1 MADTLNDLIING
13 AYAAAPI
20 VDDSYSVEDLVDA
33 GLADKKR
40 KIKERSEKFQARRA
54 ERAENEQAAEDFL
67 AEDNRKNQSILGIKT
82 VPNSVVEFG
91 EQGTQDG
98 MQNFGGSTRS
108 GKTADYG
115 QAQAE
120 IEKASQKRDPNALT
134 RSYRVKG
141 DPRNFEGESIY
152 IEDGMPVPER
162 FVRAAKERDIKFPYI
177 DEENGG
183 WRDDYREQPTSAR
196 SGLDELARLEQVINS
211 GTLNGPALVQAKEVQ
226 RRLEL
231 DVSPKARARSDKQA
245 GIDTRIIDKEIYNSD
260 RIKNILQT
268 LELGPVSLI
277 DPRTQA
283 TGVVQPGQRESL
295 PYFTN
300 NSLDSIG
307 QISSIGNAKDSSK
320 FNVGEDI
327 NRGKALRMLFEEPSA
342 ADKVVADRVAEVFG
356 GDPFYESIY
365 SDKDGMPIQV
375 TKDQAS
381 DAPLNK
387 TRSWVMDTIAP
398 QLQEE
403 QLKQVDIG
411 KQLAALNQGLS
422 KLKIKGSPV
431 DPNLSNIRSV
441 DDLSNFF
448 NYYVKA
454 KMDANEEFSYRT
466 GDTKT
471 VLENPTVSDL
481 LTIGNTREYAQ
492 NDLSRALYQLELARL
507 SSVNELQNDAF
518 QAGQGTSVGTRTARN
533 LVAYPASVFEPGSSS
548 NRRRVNGTY
557 LASDEIQP
565 LGIYNSI
572 MRNIPGGGI
581 ELTDPGVRMATL
593 GEYNQRAVNYELER
607 QAQLNPRS
615 SKSKEIRRSVA
626 PLFKVLSG
634 DKRAGIER
642 LSSSE
647 LNDAQSSSMGA
658 VSGEGVAKAYF
669 LSKADSKLSPAERFK
684 SKGPNAKFANEIER
698 RSQIADAKREAQ
710 RVSNDRGL
718 ITFGSEA
725 TAEDPLMSQWRER
738 DRQMNANRNSSY
750 TAPSLTLPAGVR
762 ATGQTIFGGYEVPRM
777 KVYDD
782 PKFANTQ
789 AVQGLQA
796 TSAVVNPPT
805 DPIPLAVRGGWMGG
819 PGRGAV
825 KAPSDLAIAKPVMAQ
840 KAAPMQEALAGITYN
855 ETAPDPWSQPV
866 GTGNGISNEVAK
878 RQSSTSKIPPLS
890 ASPPPREYAFGGSF
904 KADGPNSYRTN
915 VRSEADYR
923 QSVRNLG
930 RIRGY
935 GRNAA
940 IAGGGVAALA
950 GIDGLINGERNN
962 REQEMYR

>member
-1 MADTLNDLIING
+1 
-13 AYAAAPI
+13 
-20 VDDSYSVEDLVDA
+20 
-33 GLADKKR
+33 
-40 KIKERSEKFQARRA
+40 
-54 ERAENEQAAEDFL
+54 
-67 AEDNRKNQSILGIKT
+67 
-82 VPNSVVEFG
+82 
-91 EQGTQDG
+91 
-98 MQNFGGSTRS
+98 
-108 GKTADYG
+108 
-115 QAQAE
+115 
-120 IEKASQKRDPNALT
+120 
-134 RSYRVKG
+134 
-141 DPRNFEGESIY
+141 
-152 IEDGMPVPER
+152 
-162 FVRAAKERDIKFPYI
+162 
-177 DEENGG
+177 
-183 WRDDYREQPTSAR
+183 
-196 SGLDELARLEQVINS
+196 
-211 GTLNGPALVQAKEVQ
+211 
-226 RRLEL
+226 
-231 DVSPKARARSDKQA
+231 
-245 GIDTRIIDKEIYNSD
+245 
-260 RIKNILQT
+260 
-268 LELGPVSLI
+268 
-277 DPRTQA
+277 
-283 TGVVQPGQRESL
+283 
-295 PYFTN
+295 
-300 NSLDSIG
+300 
-307 QISSIGNAKDSSK
+307 
-320 FNVGEDI
+320 
-327 NRGKALRMLFEEPSA
+327 
-342 ADKVVADRVAEVFG
+342 
-356 GDPFYESIY
+356 
-365 SDKDGMPIQV
+365 
-375 TKDQAS
+375 
-381 DAPLNK
+381 
-387 TRSWVMDTIAP
+387 MDTIAP

-518 QAGQGTSVGTRTARN
+518 QAGQGISVGTRTARN

-557 LASDEIQP
+557 LASDEIQA
-565 LGIYNSI
+565 LGIYNRI
-572 MRNIPGGGI
+572 MRNIPGSGV
-581 ELTDPGVRMATL
+581 ELTDPGVRIATL

-647 LNDAQSSSMGA
+647 INDAQSSSMGA

-725 TAEDPLMSQWRER
+725 TAEDPSMSQWRER

-750 TAPSLTLPAGVR
+750 TAPSRTLPAGVR
-762 ATGQTIFGGYEVPRM
+762 ATGQTTFGGYEVPRM
-777 KVYDD
+777 KVYDE

-789 AVQGLQA
+789 AIQGLQA
-796 TSAVVNPPT
+796 TSAAVNPTP
-805 DPIPLAVRGGWMGG
+805 DPIPLAARGGWMGG
-819 PGRGAV
+819 DNKGAV
-825 KAPSDLAIAKPVMAQ
+825 VNPWSGRSAPSQRTM
-840 KAAPMQEALAGITYN
+840 E
-855 ETAPDPWSQPV
+855 PDPWESAPA
-866 GTGNGISNEVAK
+866 TGNGISNEIKK
-878 RQSSTSKIPPLS
+878 RASSQRNVPLLS
-890 ASPPPREYAFGGSF
+890 ASPPSKEYTSGGGF

-930 RIRGY
+930 RVRGY

-940 IAGGGVAALA
+940 IAGGAVAGLVGLDALI
-950 GIDGLINGERNN
+950 GGERDK
-962 REQEMYR
+962 REQEQYQ